1 MVMLTS
7 FASFSMVPSDCEWR
21 ERGPREEPASQLDG
35 GAVLPLPQ
43 NQVAA
48 VEGAAIEVAK
58 AECRPF
64 VAFRGRKPLHLLE
77 AVLDP
82 VAGPL
87 RHSGQAFGHQPAH
100 VVAVRRP
107 RPARA
112 GEVRTPAKFGEGGI
126 AVGVHVHVPPAVD
139 RMCELRAVT
148 PHAGGVHGP
157 RSSPLSCGSGPGHRR
172 GGESKTQVDEG
183 VDADV
188 ENDPG
193 FDVGVLSER

>member
-21 ERGPREEPASQLDG
+21 EGGPREEPASQLDG

-87 RHSGQAFGHQPAH
+87 RRAGQAFGHQPAH

-107 RPARA
+107 RPALA
-112 GEVRTPAKFGEGGI
+112 GEVRTPAKQFAEHTDAI
-126 AVGVHVHVPPAVD
+126 
-139 RMCELRAVT
+139 LRAI
-148 PHAGGVHGP
+148 G
-157 RSSPLSCGSGPGHRR
+157 RSEEEILQLKIDGAC
-172 GGESKTQVDEG
+172 T
-183 VDADV
+183 
-188 ENDPG
+188 
-193 FDVGVLSER
+193 